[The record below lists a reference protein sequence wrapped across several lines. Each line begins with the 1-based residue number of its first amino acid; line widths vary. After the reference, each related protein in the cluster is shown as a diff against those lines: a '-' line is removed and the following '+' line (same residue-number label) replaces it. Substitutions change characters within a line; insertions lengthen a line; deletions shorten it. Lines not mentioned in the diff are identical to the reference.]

1 MYCHHCQARLGDAHE
16 VLLVA
21 PGIAASTKVAA
32 PKAAEASAAQAKAR
46 RDSLTRVSAAAC
58 SLLLLLLALAFF
70 ALSVRALDVHQ
81 PLLVAL
87 GALLLAAC
95 EVVWTSRTRRAVIG
109 SFVIA
114 GTGVALVGL
123 LVALIGAGW

>member
-1 MYCHHCQARLGDAHE
+1 MYCHHCHAKLEDEPE

-21 PGIAASTKVAA
+21 PGIAASTKVA
-32 PKAAEASAAQAKAR
+32 PMKANCAGPRSRK
-46 RDSLTRVSAAAC
+46 DSLTRMSVIAC

-70 ALSVRALDVHQ
+70 ALSVQASNAHQ
-81 PLLVAL
+81 ALLVGL

-95 EVVWTSRTRRAVIG
+95 EVVWTARSRKAIIG

-114 GTGVALVGL
+114 GAGVAVVGL
-123 LVALIGAGW
+123 LVAFIGAGW